1 MNKKIKNAT
10 PEIYNNV
17 KYRSKLEASVAKLL
31 DSLNIDFKYEPFK
44 ITLLPA
50 FKYLNKS
57 LREWSYTPDFVIF
70 NNIIVEVKGFPND
83 SWGIKK
89 KMILKY
95 IVDHNYNY
103 EFYVIKNLTQMRSLI
118 EELRQRE
125 NVS

>member
-31 DSLNIDFKYEPFK
+31 DSLNVDFKYEPFK

-125 NVS
+125 NVN

>member
-31 DSLNIDFKYEPFK
+31 DSLNVDFKYEPFK

>member
-1 MNKKIKNAT
+1 MNKKIKNTT

-57 LREWSYTPDFVIF
+57 FREWSYTPDFIIF

-103 EFYVIKNLTQMRSLI
+103 EFYVIKNLNQMRSLI